1 MQNLED
7 SLKIKDE
14 GIVLTGTNIQGRTSA
29 QEDENMYSSQFLDT
43 ENEIILEEI
52 KNKGIYTCEAAIT
65 AAFTN
70 RLLNNINFKNILLNE
85 NDTGVVTLNDHKF
98 LSHCLATSEEVY
110 KIITSD
116 KVLEICD
123 KYFTKKYRLVNH
135 RVYQTNK
142 KQHLPWHS
150 DNNKHSG
157 TEYDGKHSMPGLLFM
172 FYLTDVSQNAFQF
185 IEGSHKVSK
194 NYTDQRFLSTKYVE
208 DNYSKDVRTFK
219 MSKGSFL
226 LCDTHGLHRAEPFND
241 ERYSRTTLLF
251 QVDEVGDDLEPHG
264 EKNLLNAAYLK
275 NLSPQLMQ
283 YLGFGYD
290 KSYPAFPNSSLG
302 TLPFSTLIGIQK
314 RVISGLFTVGLKSLI
329 TRILPGERLINA
341 RRLFWKLKSQISGNR

>member
-7 SLKIKDE
+7 SLKIE
-14 GIVLTGTNIQGRTSA
+14 YAGIVVTGSNIKEQVFA
-29 QEDENMYSSQFLDT
+29 QEDRIMFSSTFFDT
-43 ENEIILEEI
+43 NSDIILEEVR
-52 KNKGIYTCEAAIT
+52 NKGVYACEAAIK
-65 AAFTN
+65 APFTD
-70 RLLNNINFKNILLNE
+70 RLLAKINFKKVLLNE

-123 KYFTKKYRLVNH
+123 KYFKKKYRLINH

-157 TEYDGKHSMPGLLFM
+157 TEYNGKHSMPGLLFM
-172 FYLTDVSQNAFQF
+172 FYLTDVSKNAFQF

-194 NYTDQRFLSTKYVE
+194 NYVNQRFLSTSYVE
-208 DNYSKDVRTFK
+208 ENYGKDVRTFK
-219 MSKGSFL
+219 LSKGSFIV
-226 LCDTHGLHRAEPFND
+226 CDTHGLHRAEPFND

-251 QVDEVGDDLEPHG
+251 QVDEVGDDIEPHG
-264 EKNLLNAAYLK
+264 ENNLINAAYLK
-275 NLSPQLMQ
+275 NLSPKLMQ

-302 TLPFSTLIGIQK
+302 TLPFSTLISIQK
-314 RVISGLFTVGLKSLI
+314 RVISGLFAVGLKSAI
-329 TRILPGERLINA
+329 TRMLPGERLINA
-341 RRLFWKLKSQISGNR
+341 RRLFWKLKSKISR